1 MIFFI
6 QNFGRAIIP
15 MLVGRANETDSTY
28 TTSMLIFGFT
38 ALGAT
43 AVAVVMLIVDRRNGY
58 SLQLPNIKKKTELES
73 EADD

>member
-15 MLVGRANETDSTY
+15 MFVGRANETDPTY

-38 ALGAT
+38 ALGAAIT
-43 AVAVVMLIVDRRNGY
+43 AIGILLIDKHKHYG
-58 SLQLPNIKKKTELES
+58 LQLPNIKK
-73 EADD
+73 